1 VAAADTVAAMGIP
14 LDVDAVVFDCDGLLA
29 DTETCWTRA
38 ETTIFAEHGH
48 PFGVEQKRLVI
59 GRTLDGAAEAIAGYF
74 GAPGS
79 VPSIARRLRERVAA
93 ELSAGAGA
101 VPGAVELVTAVRR
114 RVPVAVA
121 SNSSRVFVELAL
133 RSAGLAGVFE
143 HVYSADDVADPKP
156 APDLY
161 LAACAG
167 LGARPERSVAFED
180 SATGVASAV
189 AAGLHVVGVPSLPG
203 TVLDVHTTL
212 SALTDDAVTHWA
224 LAVTPRSRATA

>member
-1 VAAADTVAAMGIP
+1 MGIP
-14 LDVDAVVFDCDGLLA
+14 LHVDAVVFDCDGLLA

-38 ETTIFAEHGH
+38 ETAIFAEYGH

-59 GRTLDGAAEAIAGYF
+59 GRTLEGAAEAMASYF
-74 GAPGS
+74 GSPGS
-79 VPSIARRLRERVAA
+79 GPSIARRLHARVAA
-93 ELSAGAGA
+93 ELAAGAGA
-101 VPGAVELVTAVRR
+101 LPGAVELVTAVRR

-121 SNSSRVFVELAL
+121 SNSSREFVDLAL
-133 RSAGLAGVFE
+133 RSSGLAGLFE
-143 HVYSADDVADPKP
+143 QVYSADDVADAKP

-167 LGARPERSVAFED
+167 LGARPERCVAFED

-212 SALTDDAVTHWA
+212 AALTDEAVTEWA
-224 LAVTPRSRATA
+224 VAVARRPSAA